1 MRHWVVR
8 FALVTLVWI
17 ASGCAGGPSASA
29 GDAGPSDAGARR
41 DSPDANEEGP
51 IPPAP
56 ETPGCAMTID
66 GDRSLGTANVASLGV
81 SLDGPSLRL
90 VCAEIDL
97 EISRPKSG
105 AVQIGTANFS
115 RHGAEYSGPCA
126 VRLDKLAVRDRGG
139 LAARVR
145 CDLPLARVLQASSMV
160 HPPTRRVEG
169 YVVMPKANALAP
181 TLAEGGNHF
190 CTYETTGEYSLTGRG
205 HSVATRCGD
214 ASFGLDTDVPYAAVY
229 GSFCPSCTTYYAG
242 SCTRTNVV
250 LKDDAAK
257 VVASD
262 VMCDFRHELAG
273 ELHVTAHL
281 EGPIVTAP

>member
-1 MRHWVVR
+1 MR
-8 FALVTLVWI
+8 FAVVTLVWI
-17 ASGCAGGPSASA
+17 ASGCAGGPSAST
-29 GDAGPSDAGARR
+29 GDAGFSDDAGARR
-41 DSPDANEEGP
+41 DAPDANEEGP

-56 ETPGCAMTID
+56 DTPGCAMTID
-66 GDRSLGTANVASLGV
+66 GDRSLGTANVAMLQT

-90 VCAEIDL
+90 ICAEIDL

-105 AVQIGTANFS
+105 EVQIGTANFS
-115 RHGAEYSGPCA
+115 RHGAEYRGPCT

-160 HPPTRRVEG
+160 HPPTRRVDG

-181 TLAEGGNHF
+181 TRAEGGNHHF
-190 CTYETTGEYSLTGRG
+190 CTYETTGEYRVTGRG
-205 HSVATRCGD
+205 SSFATRCVD
-214 ASFGLDTDVPYAAVY
+214 EAFALDTDVPYAAIS
-229 GSFCPSCTTYYAG
+229 GSFCPSCTTFYEG
-242 SCTRTNVV
+242 SCTRRNVV
-250 LKDDAAK
+250 IRDEATQ

-262 VMCDFRHELAG
+262 VTCDFSHELAG

-281 EGPIVTAP
+281 EGPVVTTP

>member
-1 MRHWVVR
+1 MR
-8 FALVTLVWI
+8 FAVVTLVWI
-17 ASGCAGGPSASA
+17 ASGCAGGPSANTV
-29 GDAGPSDAGARR
+29 DEGPSNDAGARR

-56 ETPGCAMTID
+56 DTPGCAMTID
-66 GDRSLGTANVASLGV
+66 GDRSLGTANVAMLQT

-90 VCAEIDL
+90 ICAEIDL

-105 AVQIGTANFS
+105 EAQIGTANFS
-115 RHGAEYSGPCA
+115 RHGAEYRGPCA

-181 TLAEGGNHF
+181 TRAEGGSQF
-190 CTYETTGEYSLTGRG
+190 CTYETTGEYRVTGRG
-205 HSVATRCGD
+205 SSFATRCVD
-214 ASFGLDTDVPYAAVY
+214 EAFALDTDVPFAAIS
-229 GSFCPSCTTYYAG
+229 GSFCPTCTTYYQG
-242 SCTRTNVV
+242 TCTRSNVEERGGLV
-250 LKDDAAK
+250 I
-257 VVASD
+257 SD
-262 VMCDFRHELAG
+262 VTCALNHELAG
-273 ELHVTAHL
+273 ELHVKAHL
-281 EGPIVTAP
+281 EGNFVLVP